1 MPVNTTPGSPQPELN
16 NIQQRVFELA
26 QADLTTHVSGSVP
39 AIRIIRFEDAEW
51 RGRNLG
57 CNDPAATLS
66 TVRVPGFRLLLLA
79 GDTIYTYHADE
90 TRVRLCEQ
98 VSILQAPPDILIEI
112 DPVAAELVDLAL
124 RRLAR
129 DLDISTRRVQLV
141 EIEPMVWEDSSLG
154 CPVEGQTYVPANS
167 IGYRI
172 VLSAG
177 EQVYVFHTAFDR
189 IILCDEL

>member
-1 MPVNTTPGSPQPELN
+1 MNDNQR
-16 NIQQRVFELA
+16 RVFELA
-26 QADLTTHVSGSVP
+26 QADLAAHVSGSMPVV
-39 AIRIIRFEDAEW
+39 RIIRFEAAEW

-57 CNDPAATLS
+57 CNDPVATLS

-98 VSILQAPPDILIEI
+98 VSVLQAPPDILIEI

-129 DLDISTRRVQLV
+129 DLDISTRRIQV
-141 EIEPMVWEDSSLG
+141 IEVHPTVWEDSSLG

-177 EQVYVFHTAFDR
+177 ERDYVFHTAFDR
-189 IILCDEL
+189 IILCEES